1 MMPKHHVENLR
12 CIVYWKIRYSLK
24 GYTPP
29 PWHFWEVAKL
39 RVEKLRKL
47 ETAFLTKR

>member
-24 GYTPP
+24 GYTPRGI
-29 PWHFWEVAKL
+29 FGKL
-39 RVEKLRKL
+39 LS
-47 ETAFLTKR
+47 